1 MARGP
6 GVRVIA
12 GSMRGRR
19 LTVPPG
25 EGVRPTKDIVRE
37 SMFNALDARG
47 AIVEAN
53 VLDLYAGSGALGIEA
68 LSRGATRTVLV
79 EQDRSALGAISANID
94 HLGVKGR
101 TRIVRADVT
110 SFLALP
116 PPPEAPFELV
126 FADPPY
132 ATPDDA
138 IRALIEALRA
148 PGWLS
153 DDAFVSIERPA
164 RSRSNPS
171 EGFRPCW
178 ERTFGDTLVF
188 FVDTNDRVSDS
199 PT

>member
-6 GVRVIA
+6 GVRIIA

-25 EGVRPTKDIVRE
+25 DGVRPTKDIVRE
-37 SMFNALDARG
+37 SMFNALQARDAI
-47 AIVEAN
+47 AEVA
-53 VLDLYAGSGALGIEA
+53 VLDLYAGSGALAIEA
-68 LSRGATRTVLV
+68 LSRGANAAVLV
-79 EQDRSALGAISANID
+79 EQDRTALEAIARNLE
-94 HLGVKGR
+94 HLGLDQAR
-101 TRIVRADVT
+101 TVRADVG
-110 SFLALP
+110 SFLAGP
-116 PPPEAPFELV
+116 PPPEAPFGLV

-132 ATPDDA
+132 DTDDA
-138 IRALIEALRA
+138 AVAAVVAALRT

-153 DDAFVSIERPA
+153 DDALVSVERPA
-164 RSRSNPS
+164 RTRSNPS

-188 FVDTNDRVSDS
+188 FVDASDP